1 MVQLVQRK
9 LLYTRGRADGLQFLR
24 LRCWPAAVLF
34 LRLRLDVVGE
44 PCLRKL
50 SVRWLSIADEGACNL
65 PGPQR
70 YQFPPL
76 RHLEQRTTVYPST
89 W

>member
-9 LLYTRGRADGLQFLR
+9 LLYTRGRAQGLQLLR
-24 LRCWPAAVLF
+24 LRCRPAAVLF
-34 LRLRLDVVGE
+34 LGLRLHVVGE
-44 PCLRKL
+44 PCLRQ
-50 SVRWLSIADEGACNL
+50 SIVRWQSNNEGACNL
-65 PGPQR
+65 PGPRR

-76 RHLEQRTTVYPST
+76 RHLEQRTTAYPST